1 MCACLVSL
9 WPSSFAPSLP
19 RSLARYHFS
28 PLRSALPLR
37 LSTLAHRS
45 GSNFVVGR
53 LSLSLALSLSL
64 SLSLPLAFPPPC
76 LPPALPSSA
85 LLILLAT
92 DAAPLLSSLL
102 LLAIYVR
109 IAAVDRPT
117 DRPTA
122 TVPSSVQCW
131 RQCSSK
137 KPPPRPPSAARERAT
152 ADTRPTDVTGWRGP
166 RRELFLR
173 SEKSNGSMFFI
184 KLSDGRA
191 HFVFYFTISVLFNTG
206 PKNKMVQKCSYLV
219 YISILQKST
228 STL

>member
-1 MCACLVSL
+1 MSSISLAILV
-9 WPSSFAPSLP
+9 
-19 RSLARYHFS
+19 RSLATTS
-28 PLRSALPLR
+28 SRSALPLR

-53 LSLSLALSLSL
+53 LSLSLSLSR
-64 SLSLPLAFPPPC
+64 LPAF
-76 LPPALPSSA
+76 LPAALPSSA

-109 IAAVDRPT
+109 IAAV

-166 RRELFLR
+166 RREPFLR
-173 SEKSNGSMFFI
+173 SEKSNCSLFFI
-184 KLSDGRA
+184 KLSDSRA
-191 HFVFYFTISVLFNTG
+191 HFVFNLTISVLLNSG
-206 PKNKMVQKCSYLV
+206 PKNKMVQKCFC
-219 YISILQKST
+219 ILQKST
-228 STL
+228 SIL